1 LTLHTIETLMDWLS
15 DESQFCQFFGKEPC
29 EEGVNGFDF
38 FGIRKRFRLSN
49 GKGVSIQQSALHY
62 CTPGSVQM
70 GGCHHSS
77 LLLPYDTRGG
87 GYGPY
92 ALVPLHVVVDYL
104 NEQENL

>member
-62 CTPGSVQM
+62 CTADTMELSQCPCSP
-70 GGCHHSS
+70 
-77 LLLPYDTRGG
+77 LIEPYAPQKG

-92 ALVPLHVVVDYL
+92 ALVPLHVVVNYL